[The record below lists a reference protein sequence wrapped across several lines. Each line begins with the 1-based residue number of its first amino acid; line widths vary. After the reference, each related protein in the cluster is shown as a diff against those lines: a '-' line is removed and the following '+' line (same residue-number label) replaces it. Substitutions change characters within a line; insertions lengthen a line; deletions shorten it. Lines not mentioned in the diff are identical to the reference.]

1 MADAQSGALFDA
13 GGERDERAAQ
23 AELLERAGSQA
34 TRDLAHFLDAP
45 ARGELYLRD
54 IVVELG
60 RDAAREA
67 VELQPDAGEDLPE
80 FVVKL
85 TGEAASLAFLGGEGA
100 AAAGEPFALEA
111 VEHVVEGVGEI
122 GHFGYGPLDRDAA
135 AWLGGLDATHEG
147 SQVLERLEHAPEQ
160 RDVDAGDDD
169 DANAEHDELGDRERR
184 ADRRRREDEGEGG
197 GQQQAGVDGD
207 DAPEQRHGGQHR
219 AAPGW
224 DPWVALPNCR
234 WDLSVGW
241 RAMTLLWRVF
251 ATNAAVLVVAT
262 LILVLTPIT
271 VSFPI
276 ALTEIFV
283 VAAGLAVM
291 LVLDLLLLRR
301 AFAPLGRLTA
311 FMRRVDPLRPG
322 ERAELEAA
330 DPEVRE
336 LTGAF
341 NDMIERVETERRDSA
356 RRALAAQEDERARI
370 ARELHDEIGQALTA
384 VVLQLERAAR
394 RTDPPV
400 RGEVEEA
407 REAVRAS
414 LEEVREIA
422 RRLRPEALDDL
433 GLASALAA
441 LTLDVSRRTGLRIER
456 RIAPGLPA
464 LSPEEELVV
473 YRVAQEGLT
482 NVARHAGAEH
492 AWIALE
498 GRDGGVALEVRD
510 DGHGFAHSVE
520 GAGLRGMRERALLVG
535 ADLAVEPGHGTGTVV
550 RLKLRSAGA

>member
-1 MADAQSGALFDA
+1 MC
-13 GGERDERAAQ
+13 EVR
-23 AELLERAGSQA
+23 
-34 TRDLAHFLDAP
+34 
-45 ARGELYLRD
+45 
-54 IVVELG
+54 VEL
-60 RDAAREA
+60 RWDASGEA
-67 VELQPDAGEDLPE
+67 VELEANAGEDLAKL
-80 FVVKL
+80 VVEL
-85 TGEAASLAFLGGEGA
+85 AGEAAPLAFLGGEGA
-100 AAAGEPFALEA
+100 PSAREPFALEA
-111 VEHVVEGVGEI
+111 VEHLVEGVGEI
-122 GHFGYGPLDRDAA
+122 GHLGHRTLDRDAA
-135 AWLGGLDATHEG
+135 AWLGGLDATHNG

-160 RDVDAGDDD
+160 RDVDARDDD
-169 DANAEHDELGDRERR
+169 DANAEHNELGDRERR

-207 DAPEQRHGGQHR
+207 DAPEQGHGGQHR
-219 AAPGW
+219 AAPDW
-224 DPWVALPNCR
+224 DPWVALPNCG

-262 LILVLTPIT
+262 MILVLSPIT

-276 ALTEIFV
+276 ALTEIV
-283 VAAGLAVM
+283 VAAAGLAVM
-291 LVLDLLLLRR
+291 LVFDLMLLRR
-301 AFAPLGRLTA
+301 AFAPLGRLTT

-322 ERAELEAA
+322 ERAGLEAA

-394 RTDPPV
+394 HTDPPV

-433 GLASALAA
+433 GLVSALAA

-482 NVARHAGAEH
+482 NVARHAGAER
-492 AWIALE
+492 AWIALDS
-498 GRDGGVALEVRD
+498 RAGGVTLEVRD
-510 DGHGFAHSVE
+510 DGHGFAPPVE

-535 ADLAVEPGHGTGTVV
+535 ADLDVDPGHGNGTVV
-550 RLKLRSAGA
+550 RLRLRSAGA